1 MSKDYI
7 DYQSNL
13 NETVIQMMLDVVAL
27 LTHYGIT
34 EIPASNVMKL
44 LGVPDEETAQWD
56 NAILSID
63 ENGEL
68 KVTNKD
74 EDNELPNDIGNVTLH

>member
-7 DYQSNL
+7 DYQGNL

-27 LTHYGIT
+27 LAHYGIT

-44 LGVPDEETAQWD
+44 LGVPDEDTAQWD

-74 EDNELPNDIGNVTLH
+74 EDDELPSDIGNVTLH